1 MKKII
6 LFVSLC
12 CMVSA
17 MSHLH
22 AQSIINKSWK
32 TYIADPIND
41 TAIFHIYAD
50 SSLIANSKGEV
61 MVRNHCKIT
70 GDTLTL
76 VDYGTEEQGC
86 PDMNGRYRIIVT
98 GDSFTLTLINDEC
111 VGRSHALAGRKWTDA
126 TRK

>member
-1 MKKII
+1 M
-6 LFVSLC
+6 SLC
-12 CMVSA
+12 CAVSA
-17 MSHLH
+17 MSYLH

-41 TAIFHIYAD
+41 TAILHIYAD
-50 SSLIANSKGEV
+50 SSVITNSKGNV

-70 GDTLTL
+70 GDTLSI

-86 PDMNGRYRIIVT
+86 PDMKGKYRISVT

-111 VGRSHALAGRKWTDA
+111 DGRSQALAGRKWTEA
-126 TRK
+126 TTK

>member
-50 SSLIANSKGEV
+50 SSLITNSKGDPTCPFAHQTSSTS
-61 MVRNHCKIT
+61 RCCS
-70 GDTLTL
+70 
-76 VDYGTEEQGC
+76 TE
-86 PDMNGRYRIIVT
+86 
-98 GDSFTLTLINDEC
+98 
-111 VGRSHALAGRKWTDA
+111 A
-126 TRK
+126 